1 MGNLILGEDKW
12 GGDVHVQAGNLLLDT
27 DQQST

>member
-1 MGNLILGEDKW
+1 MGTLNLGEDKW
-12 GGDVHVQAGNLLLDT
+12 GGDVPVQAGTLLLDT